1 MKELFNQLS
10 DKNYYVNV
18 AKSTVKNQNF
28 IAMALKNNLEFER
41 VEAVTS
47 EGYKTTGMML
57 ATYKAQNQSFANV
70 FQMAIDE
77 GLNQIAI
84 AEDDLEFTEDAKQ
97 VLSET
102 LERTTEFKYL
112 VDDETK
118 PVYGFDEETMLPTND
133 IIGYQKKEETEMIA
147 HLPDNWDCFTL
158 GYLNKRYQPTHINGR
173 VYKLRHA
180 NLGHLWF
187 FKSTMFQPMIDEL
200 LKMELP
206 YDECI
211 SKVFSDFDK
220 YKAYGIL
227 YKGIAYQRAGYSD
240 NLKKYIDNSE
250 VT

>member
-1 MKELFNQLS
+1 MKNLFNIIS

-28 IAMALKNNLEFER
+28 QEMAVRNNLEFER

-47 EGYKTTGMML
+47 EEYETTGRML

-70 FQMAIDE
+70 FQMAIDS
-77 GLNQIAI
+77 GLEKICI

-97 VLSET
+97 VLTES
-102 LERTTEFKYL
+102 LERTTERKYM
-112 VDDETK
+112 VDTDTPIYER
-118 PVYGFDEETMLPTND
+118 EEATGELTD
-133 IIGYQKKEETEMIA
+133 KIIGYEQVEESEMIA

-158 GYLNKRYQPTHINGR
+158 GCLNKRYAPTHMGGR

-180 NLGHLWF
+180 SLGHLWF
-187 FKSTMFQPMIDEL
+187 FKASMFQPMIDEL
-200 LKMELP
+200 LKFELP

-220 YKAYGIL
+220 FKPYGIL
-227 YKGIAYQRAGYSD
+227 NKGIAFQRPGHSD
-240 NLKKYIDNSE
+240 NLEKYIDNSE
-250 VT
+250 VS